1 MTVRSKTQQN
11 TGVSRKFYYKAKR
24 ILDIFGALTGLFI
37 FALPLLVLALI
48 IYIDDAGSVFFFQD
62 RVGRNGK
69 VFRLCKLRTMKPD
82 APAYLSTEEL
92 ENPGQY
98 VTKVGRIL
106 RKLSLDEIPQL
117 FNVLKGDMSLIG
129 PRPLIPQ
136 EKEIHEKRTEAGV
149 YTLRPGITG
158 LAQINGRDH
167 VKAEEKVV
175 TFKINTDKKTVG
187 DALSEHKLISGEKSA
202 YGLYVKFVNGIE
214 ADYNKTKSFW
224 AFSKNGES
232 MMTGVDGEEITD
244 GSHYEF
250 VYTKQK

>member
-1 MTVRSKTQQN
+1 MTALSKTQQN

-69 VFRLCKLRTMKPD
+69 VFRLCKLRTMKKD
-82 APAYLSTEEL
+82 TPAYLSTEEL

-167 VKAEEKVV
+167 VKSEEKVRLD
-175 TFKINTDKKTVG
+175 TEYLQRFGFMTDLSVLLRTIPKVIDSEGIRLDDWEPEKG
-187 DALSEHKLISGEKSA
+187 DSE
-202 YGLYVKFVNGIE
+202 
-214 ADYNKTKSFW
+214 
-224 AFSKNGES
+224 
-232 MMTGVDGEEITD
+232 
-244 GSHYEF
+244 
-250 VYTKQK
+250 